1 MEEEE
6 DDSDDANDNHETGK
20 YLFRDNYNENHFLGI
35 LEGGRIPTSSLTLWE
50 PHGPQ
55 ILGSDSQ
62 AFKPS
67 LQFPLFPSQSSF
79 SCGTSWLGSKREQAE
94 QKSENLI
101 GRRILQQWKCVFT
114 FFSHRR
120 WILPKVANMAIKMF
134 FSMIINITVVMITI
148 FIDIFIVASPK
159 CSFHVLPNFLRFCN
173 LYATRCCHYCIYM
186 QFISTNDELMFLN
199 IDICNSRHWGT
210 WTEAYQW
217 KPCDD
222 IGLWWKEIH
231 FDMWISP
238 SPASWM
244 HYIYQCE
251 TYQKNQ
257 QDIQKP
263 MQEMI
268 KKMSQ
273 SSSKL

>member
-1 MEEEE
+1 MEVRFHFLLSPPMNSSKSRQHG
-6 DDSDDANDNHETGK
+6 DQDV
-20 YLFRDNYNENHFLGI
+20 FRDVDDDYKKKVKII
-35 LEGGRIPTSSLTLWE
+35 LI
-50 PHGPQ
+50 
-55 ILGSDSQ
+55 
-62 AFKPS
+62 
-67 LQFPLFPSQSSF
+67 
-79 SCGTSWLGSKREQAE
+79 
-94 QKSENLI
+94 
-101 GRRILQQWKCVFT
+101 
-114 FFSHRR
+114 
-120 WILPKVANMAIKMF
+120 
-134 FSMIINITVVMITI
+134 SMIINITVVMITI